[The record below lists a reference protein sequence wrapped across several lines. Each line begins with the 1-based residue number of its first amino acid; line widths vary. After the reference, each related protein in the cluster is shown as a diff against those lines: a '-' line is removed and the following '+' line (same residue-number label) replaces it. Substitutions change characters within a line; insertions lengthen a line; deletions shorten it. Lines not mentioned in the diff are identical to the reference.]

1 MSALSSRAFVPEI
14 GQSRHRRVLFICP
27 IDPSFGRVGEYIRI
41 RNLLSTIGAFADV
54 TLICPCQGNARF
66 QVSVS
71 RRVSI
76 VLPLNRTYGLRHTV
90 RALFI
95 PYREILESIIAEMRS
110 CEDLPIVWF
119 DYMYWGHYAA
129 ALRGQFA
136 NASLVVGM
144 HNVQP
149 EITRAMA
156 NGPLT
161 PLWHLKALLEAAH
174 ERIFLRHFDRIVV
187 VSERD
192 GRCYHDRL
200 EGERI
205 VVIPNFTDDQFV
217 PENEA
222 ERSLLFS
229 GNFAAR
235 QNFEGACWL
244 LEKVWPMVSTRHVDW
259 NLLIVGKAADRL
271 RTRAGANVRI
281 YSDVPDMEP
290 FLRRCPICVVPIL
303 SGSGTRLKVIEA
315 LRSKK
320 GLVSTSKGVEGMGLR
335 CGEECLVADNESDF
349 ADCIDRLITD
359 SNSLRMISSAGRK
372 RFEAQFSSSAVSDRL
387 ESLLQSLARDAL
399 AAPPV

>member
-1 MSALSSRAFVPEI
+1 M
-14 GQSRHRRVLFICP
+14 
-27 IDPSFGRVGEYIRI
+27 
-41 RNLLSTIGAFADV
+41 
-54 TLICPCQGNARF
+54 
-66 QVSVS
+66 SVS
-71 RRVSI
+71 QRVSI
-76 VLPLNRTYGLRHTV
+76 ALPLNHTFGLRHTI

-95 PYREILESIIAEMRS
+95 PYRQILESIIAEMRS
-110 CEDLPIVWF
+110 CEDLPMVWF

-136 NASLVVGM
+136 NASLIVGM

-149 EITRAMA
+149 EITMTRA
-156 NGPLT
+156 NSPFST
-161 PLWHLKALLEAAH
+161 PLWHLKALLEMAH

-192 GRCYHDRL
+192 GRCYRDRL

-205 VVIPNFTDDQFV
+205 AVIPNFTDDQVV
-217 PENEA
+217 PEHEA

-244 LEKVWPMVSTRHVDW
+244 LDKVWPMVSMRHVGW
-259 NLLIVGKAADRL
+259 NLLIAGKAADRL
-271 RTRAGANVRI
+271 RSRAGANVRI
-281 YSDVPDMEP
+281 YSNVPDMEP
-290 FLRRCPICVVPIL
+290 FLRRCSICVVPIL
-303 SGSGTRLKVIEA
+303 SGSGTRFKVIEA
-315 LRSKK
+315 LRSRKA
-320 GLVSTSKGVEGMGLR
+320 LVSTSKGVEGMGLR
-335 CGEECLVADNESDF
+335 CGEECLVADCESDF
-349 ADCIDRLITD
+349 ANCIDRLITD

-387 ESLLQSLARDAL
+387 ERLLWSLARDAL